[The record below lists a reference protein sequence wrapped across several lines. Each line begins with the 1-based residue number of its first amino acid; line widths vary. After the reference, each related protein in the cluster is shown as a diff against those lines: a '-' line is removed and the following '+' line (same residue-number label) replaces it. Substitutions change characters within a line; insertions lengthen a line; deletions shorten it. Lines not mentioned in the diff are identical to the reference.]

1 MKSIYSAT
9 QEELLELTLSLG
21 EKKFR
26 LTQLNEWL
34 FKRFAYSWEDMNNI
48 PAAYRSALAER
59 YYSLKETL

>member
-9 QEELLELTLSLG
+9 QEELLELTLSSG

-34 FKRFAYSWEDMNNI
+34 FKRFAYDWDDMNNI
-48 PAAYRSALAER
+48 PK
-59 YYSLKETL
+59 KEKQNITIK